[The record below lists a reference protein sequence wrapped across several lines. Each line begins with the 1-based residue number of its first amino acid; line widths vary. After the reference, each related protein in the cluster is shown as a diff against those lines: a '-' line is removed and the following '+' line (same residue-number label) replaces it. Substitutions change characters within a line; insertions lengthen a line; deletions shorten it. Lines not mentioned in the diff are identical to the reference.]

1 MIKEKKKGIRRFF
14 GDKKFYAMVL
24 GIAVPVMIQNGITNF
39 VSLLDNIMV
48 GRIGTEQMSGVAI
61 VNTLLFVFMLCMFG
75 AVSGV
80 SIFSSQYYGQ
90 RDWEGM
96 KQAVRLKVIICLTL
110 AVIAIVLFSCMG
122 DTLINYYL
130 TGEAGEGDVAAT
142 FEYGREYLRVM
153 LIGLVPLAISQV
165 YASTLREMG
174 DTKVPML
181 AGIVAVLTNLLFNWL
196 LIFGKL
202 GFPELGVVGA
212 AIATVIS
219 RYVEAL
225 IVAIWTHSHRE
236 RYPFI
241 VGVYSSLHVSSS
253 LVKQVAIKGLPLL
266 INETLWSAGVAMQT
280 QCFSVRGLEVIAA
293 TNIAS
298 TISNLFN
305 VIYLALGSSVGL
317 VVGPMLGADEM
328 EEAKDTASKMITFAF
343 LTCFGV
349 GLVLFFVAPLFPRF
363 YNTSDDVRDMATS
376 IIRIGA
382 CCMPLFGFENASYFT
397 LRAGGKTGITFLFDS
412 GFMWTVVVPVAFVL
426 SRFTSMSILPLYACC
441 QLTGIIKCTIGF
453 ILVRKG
459 VWVNNIVNDM

>member
-1 MIKEKKKGIRRFF
+1 
-14 GDKKFYAMVL
+14 MVL

-48 GRIGTEQMSGVAI
+48 GRTGTEQMSGVAI

-90 RDWEGM
+90 RDWDGM
-96 KQAVRLKVIICLTL
+96 KQAFRLKVMICIAL
-110 AVIAIVLFSCMG
+110 AAMAILVFSCLG

-130 TGEAGEGDVAAT
+130 TGEAGEGDAVAT
-142 FEYGREYLRVM
+142 FEYGKAYLRIM
-153 LIGLVPLAISQV
+153 LIGLVPLAITQV

-174 DTKVPML
+174 DTTVPMV

-196 LIFGKL
+196 LIFGNL
-202 GFPELGVVGA
+202 GFPELGVEGA
-212 AIATVIS
+212 AIATVLS

-225 IVAIWTHSHRE
+225 IVAVWTHSHRE

-241 VGVYSSLHVSSS
+241 VGAYRSLYVSGA
-253 LVKQVAIKGLPLL
+253 LVKQVALKGMPLL
-266 INETLWSAGVAMQT
+266 INETLWSAGVAMQS
-280 QCFSVRGLEVIAA
+280 QCFSMRGLEVIAA

-298 TISNLFN
+298 TIGNLFN
-305 VIYLALGSSVGL
+305 VVYLALGSSVGL
-317 VVGPMLGADEM
+317 IVGPMLGADEM
-328 EEAKDTASKMITFAF
+328 EDAKDTAAKMITFSF
-343 LTCFGV
+343 LSCFAVGV
-349 GLVLFFVAPLFPRF
+349 VLFCVAPLFPRL
-363 YNTSDDVRDMATS
+363 YNTSDDVRAMATS
-376 IIRIGA
+376 IMRITA
-382 CCMPLFGFENASYFT
+382 CCTPLFGFENAAYFT

-412 GFMWTVVVPVAFVL
+412 GFMWAVVVLVAFIL
-426 SRFTSMSILPLYACC
+426 SRYTAMSILPLYACC
-441 QLTGIIKCTIGF
+441 QLTDLIKCTIGF

>member
-1 MIKEKKKGIRRFF
+1 MEKKQGIRRLF
-14 GDKKFYAMVL
+14 GDRKFYAMVL

-48 GRIGTEQMSGVAI
+48 GRTGTEQMSGVAI

-96 KQAVRLKVIICLTL
+96 RQAFRLKVLICMILTVL
-110 AVIAIVLFSCMG
+110 AILLFVGAG

-130 TGEAGEGDVAAT
+130 TGEAGEGDPVAT
-142 FEYGREYLRVM
+142 FGFGRQYLCVM
-153 LIGLVPLAISQV
+153 LIGLVPLAFSQV
-165 YASTLREMG
+165 YSSTLREMG
-174 DTKVPML
+174 DTKVPMV

-202 GFPELGVVGA
+202 GFPQLGVVGA
-212 AIATVIS
+212 AIATVLS

-225 IVAIWTHSHRE
+225 IVAIWTHTHRD

-241 VGVYSSLHVSSS
+241 LGVYKGMHVSGA
-253 LVKQVAIKGLPLL
+253 LVKQVALKGMPLL
-266 INETLWSAGVAMQT
+266 INETLWSAGVAMQS
-280 QCFSVRGLEVIAA
+280 QCFSLRGLEVIAA

-298 TISNLFN
+298 TIGNLFN
-305 VIYLALGSSVGL
+305 VVYLALGSSVGL
-317 VVGPMLGADEM
+317 IVGPMLGADEM
-328 EEAKDTASKMITFAF
+328 EDAKDTAAKMITFSF
-343 LTCFGV
+343 LSCFAV
-349 GLVLFFVAPLFPRF
+349 GIVLFCVAPLFPRL
-363 YNTSDDVRDMATS
+363 YNTSDDVRAMATS
-376 IIRIGA
+376 IMRITA
-382 CCMPLFGFENASYFT
+382 CCTPLFGFENAAYFT

-412 GFMWTVVVPVAFVL
+412 GFMWVVVVPVAFIL
-426 SRFTSMSILPLYACC
+426 SRFTSMPILPLYACC
-441 QLTGIIKCTIGF
+441 QLTDLIKCTIGL